1 MRAFTSQAIK
11 PPIVTSN
18 ANQVWTAA
26 AKSHRSSCANYNDD
40 DVRWQVHCGSRCN
53 GQKISK
59 EPFVIEPTAAAAAA
73 LVVARSANAAT
84 ADLTVAIVF
93 DDDGGLVSS
102 RPPSQQNVPKLH
114 H

>member
-59 EPFVIEPTAAAAAA
+59 EPFVIEPTAA

>member
-26 AKSHRSSCANYNDD
+26 AKSHRSSCAKCRNDN
-40 DVRWQVHCGSRCN
+40 VRWQVHEGSRCN

-84 ADLTVAIVF
+84 ADLTVVVF
-93 DDDGGLVSS
+93 DDDDGLVSS